1 VPVPRRYDPA
11 PHSSACYRCGRR
23 LTAKPKNRKG
33 TPMLVV
39 AAVLF
44 VVWALGFFAFH
55 VGGSLIHILLVT
67 AIVSLAL
74 HFVRG
79 WP

>member
-1 VPVPRRYDPA
+1 
-11 PHSSACYRCGRR
+11 
-23 LTAKPKNRKG
+23 
-33 TPMLVV
+33 MLVV
-39 AAVLF
+39 ALVVLI
-44 VVWALGFFAFH
+44 VWALGFFAFH

-79 WP
+79 GP

>member
-1 VPVPRRYDPA
+1 MF
-11 PHSSACYRCGRR
+11 
-23 LTAKPKNRKG
+23 TI
-33 TPMLVV
+33 
-39 AAVLF
+39 AAVLL

-67 AIVSLAL
+67 AVVSLAL

>member
-1 VPVPRRYDPA
+1 
-11 PHSSACYRCGRR
+11 
-23 LTAKPKNRKG
+23 
-33 TPMLVV
+33 ML
-39 AAVLF
+39 AVLF

-55 VGGSLIHILLVT
+55 VGGSLIHILLVA

>member
-1 VPVPRRYDPA
+1 
-11 PHSSACYRCGRR
+11 
-23 LTAKPKNRKG
+23 
-33 TPMLVV
+33 MLLVI

-44 VVWALGFFAFH
+44 VVWALGFFACH
-55 VGGSLIHILLVT
+55 VGGSLIHIALLV

-74 HFVRG
+74 HFVQG

>member
-1 VPVPRRYDPA
+1 MSIVA
-11 PHSSACYRCGRR
+11 
-23 LTAKPKNRKG
+23 
-33 TPMLVV
+33 LV
-39 AAVLF
+39 LL

-79 WP
+79 GP

>member
-1 VPVPRRYDPA
+1 
-11 PHSSACYRCGRR
+11 
-23 LTAKPKNRKG
+23 
-33 TPMLVV
+33 MLVV

-67 AIVSLAL
+67 AIISLAL

>member
-1 VPVPRRYDPA
+1 MAFDCLYHRGQDLRARPLTTRR
-11 PHSSACYRCGRR
+11 
-23 LTAKPKNRKG
+23 N
-33 TPMLVV
+33 VQ
-39 AAVLF
+39 
-44 VVWALGFFAFH
+44 ALGFFAFH
-55 VGGSLIHILLVT
+55 VGGSLIHIALLV

>member
-1 VPVPRRYDPA
+1 
-11 PHSSACYRCGRR
+11 
-23 LTAKPKNRKG
+23 
-33 TPMLVV
+33 MLVV
-39 AAVLF
+39 ALVVL
-44 VVWALGFFAFH
+44 VVWALGFFAFY

-67 AIVSLAL
+67 AVVSLAL

>member
-1 VPVPRRYDPA
+1 
-11 PHSSACYRCGRR
+11 
-23 LTAKPKNRKG
+23 
-33 TPMLVV
+33 MLVV

-55 VGGSLIHILLVT
+55 VGGSLIHILLV
-67 AIVSLAL
+67 AAVVSLGL
-74 HFVRG
+74 HFVRE